1 MTQSDPQKVVTGRVR
16 LSYVHVW
23 EPFSNKPDQE
33 AKYSVTVLVPKSDKK
48 TVREL
53 RAAQQAALEAGKSK
67 VFGGTIP
74 KVWKDTIHDGDEE
87 ADLEKNPELEGM
99 LYFTAS
105 SKAKPG
111 VVDADVSPIMEQ
123 SEVYSGCYA
132 RVSLR
137 AFAFSNSGN
146 KGVSFGLGNVQ
157 KLADGDSLGGSR
169 ARAEDDFTPID
180 AADADLL

>member
-1 MTQSDPQKVVTGRVR
+1 
-16 LSYVHVW
+16 
-23 EPFSNKPDQE
+23 
-33 AKYSVTVLVPKSDKK
+33 
-48 TVREL
+48 
-53 RAAQQAALEAGKSK
+53 
-67 VFGGTIP
+67 
-74 KVWKDTIHDGDEE
+74 
-87 ADLEKNPELEGM
+87 M

-180 AADADLL
+180 ADDADLL